1 MKRNSSLAIFSTMAL
16 GMVLVTLPTAS
27 TAQAATAKAGQA
39 CKPAGKVSGGLTCTK
54 KGSKLV
60 YAATP
65 TTVSPTTPPPAA
77 TPAATTAASTVPAG
91 APASAAALSSSAG
104 DLCAKIDLSKAPA
117 NPVLM
122 RLGHGTASEENY
134 WYQFVDPAA
143 AGAVYN
149 GSWYTIKNQAF
160 NPTDRLD
167 AYQAGAL
174 DGGTLSAPAVVSAV
188 GAGLKLRAVATIA
201 AESKDPRFFN
211 SKFMALTSSNLTK
224 PSQLKGKSIGIL
236 ATNTS
241 THYWAQSAVASGGL
255 DPDKDVKYVVI
266 PFPEQEA
273 ALRKGTIDVG
283 VFVEPFYSNAQ
294 RVGGLTEVF
303 DSITGPKVE
312 QELLLAWF
320 DQGFIEKN
328 PGAFC
333 AWRSDFLSA
342 TRSYIRDRERA
353 GAILIKA
360 GLVRSPNAAAFA
372 LQSDYARRFYGEI
385 DLAKLNAVIDDAVK
399 IGFFKK
405 AQVVPAN
412 KLILPGYSI
421 VK

>member
-1 MKRNSSLAIFSTMAL
+1 MKQKTSLAMLSTMAL
-16 GMVLVTLPTAS
+16 GLVLSTLPNANS
-27 TAQAATAKAGQA
+27 AQAAAAAAGKACKKAGV
-39 CKPAGKVSGGLTCTK
+39 VSGALTCTK
-54 KGSKLV
+54 QGTKLV
-60 YAATP
+60 YVATPAP
-65 TTVSPTTPPPAA
+65 TTVAA
-77 TPAATTAASTVPAG
+77 KPAATTAAATTSPNNTPTPV
-91 APASAAALSSSAG
+91 AALSSTAS
-104 DLCAKIDLSKAPA
+104 DLCAKIDLSKAPSS
-117 NPVLM
+117 PVTM
-122 RLGHGTASEENY
+122 RIGHGTASEENY

-143 AGAVYN
+143 AGAIYQ
-149 GSWYTIKNQAF
+149 GSWYTIKPQAF

-174 DGGTLSAPAVVSAV
+174 DGGTLSAPALVSAV

-211 SKFMALTSSNLTK
+211 SKYMALASSNITK

-342 TRSYIRDRERA
+342 TRSFIRERERA
-353 GAILIKA
+353 GAALIKA
-360 GLVRSPNAAAFA
+360 GLVRSPNAQAFA
-372 LQSDYARRFYGEI
+372 LSQDYARRYNGEI
-385 DLAKLNAVIDDAVK
+385 DLEKLNAVIDDAVK

-405 AQVVPAN
+405 TQVVPAN